1 MSLKSYCEENNRQ
14 RILDEWDAEKNLLLT
29 LTSSEKNS
37 KSEKTSTIVEKCG
50 NNPKSSICSIY

>member
-14 RILDEWDAEKNLLLT
+14 RILDEWDAEKNLPLT

-50 NNPKSSICSIY
+50 NNP